1 MILVITAQTTESVS
15 DPCDGVIAELAD
27 PRRDRNYQLQ
37 PGETEIDDWV
47 GITEWGLFVYV
58 D

>member
-15 DPCDGVIAELAD
+15 DPCEGPLAELTD

-47 GITEWGLFVYV
+47 GITDWG
-58 D
+58 